1 MQKITRGKFV
11 IKNVFKLYSFKDIKT
26 IFFSILCLISCL
38 LIALNVSNSI
48 IV

>member
-26 IFFSILCLISCL
+26 IFSILCLISCL